1 MENLRI
7 STMTAVSAIN
17 SDINL
22 DNLYKNRRH

>member
-17 SDINL
+17 SDIDL
-22 DNLYKNRRH
+22 DNLYKNML